1 MWIYHLFAKGESFK
15 LLRIEK
21 IKLKVRKL
29 TEMGPVVFSPRGL
42 RIVMCPLPVKPIEE
56 TKENR
61 FFSKYVD
68 NVSSIKKR
76 REKNRKTISQDL
88 YNSRGTIMTNCV

>member
-1 MWIYHLFAKGESFK
+1 MSLIKTLWIDHLFAKGESFK
-15 LLRIEK
+15 LLHIEK

-29 TEMGPVVFSPRGL
+29 TKMGPVVFSPRGL

-61 FFSKYVD
+61 FFLS
-68 NVSSIKKR
+68 
-76 REKNRKTISQDL
+76 T
-88 YNSRGTIMTNCV
+88 